1 MIDKPRSGVA
11 LLDPRSA
18 RFFADRFRHVA
29 RIPLVLFFCSI
40 LSACVSGNLAT
51 SASPPAPAD
60 PTIAILR
67 GTELT
72 APGETAFAAQ
82 CADRARRLFERAGLS
97 VVFVS
102 DDVAQ
107 LDLRRYSLLVLPYNP
122 ALSARQTALLER
134 FAKRRGRL
142 AVFYH
147 SNARLAQRM
156 GFKPLPAVTQSE
168 PWHTVAFYT
177 NAVAGLPSS
186 MAHVAPHLLPVRA
199 NHKFACHLGRWVNPD
214 GIPDHS
220 LPACAVSPKGL
231 WFSHVPP
238 LASPAAARWLL
249 AALAVSDPATYAAA
263 CDRRTEEA
271 VRRDAQAAALLA
283 GCPAPAD
290 EIRAVWTRPLSPRT
304 RDDTLGLLA
313 TNGINVVFEQL
324 SGAGFAHYSADEA
337 LPRSDV
343 GQRRNRNFLS
353 RALQIA
359 HANGL
364 ALHAWVVCWNLDGL
378 PEALVAPLR
387 AQDRLM
393 QDARGNEVTWLCPS
407 HPDNRALLLDALRD
421 LARRGIDGIHL
432 DQIRYPAREGCYG
445 PATRAAFEKRLA
457 RAVDDWPADVLPG
470 APLASAYE
478 QFRRDDLSAFVADAA
493 QAIREINPAI
503 RISAAVDPSPP
514 SAADHGQDWPAWLRN
529 GSLDFAC
536 PMLEASD
543 AGGFADGLDLALAA
557 APSPGHVLPVIGT
570 GADGFPLDALAAARQ
585 ILAARQRGV
594 PGFVFVPLDSDLAD
608 LILPLLGF

>member
-1 MIDKPRSGVA
+1 
-11 LLDPRSA
+11 
-18 RFFADRFRHVA
+18 
-29 RIPLVLFFCSI
+29 
-40 LSACVSGNLAT
+40 
-51 SASPPAPAD
+51 
-60 PTIAILR
+60 
-67 GTELT
+67 
-72 APGETAFAAQ
+72 
-82 CADRARRLFERAGLS
+82 
-97 VVFVS
+97 
-102 DDVAQ
+102 
-107 LDLRRYSLLVLPYNP
+107 
-122 ALSARQTALLER
+122 
-134 FAKRRGRL
+134 
-142 AVFYH
+142 
-147 SNARLAQRM
+147 
-156 GFKPLPAVTQSE
+156 
-168 PWHTVAFYT
+168 
-177 NAVAGLPSS
+177 
-186 MAHVAPHLLPVRA
+186 
-199 NHKFACHLGRWVNPD
+199 
-214 GIPDHS
+214 
-220 LPACAVSPKGL
+220 
-231 WFSHVPP
+231 
-238 LASPAAARWLL
+238 
-249 AALAVSDPATYAAA
+249 
-263 CDRRTEEA
+263 
-271 VRRDAQAAALLA
+271 
-283 GCPAPAD
+283 
-290 EIRAVWTRPLSPRT
+290 
-304 RDDTLGLLA
+304 
-313 TNGINVVFEQL
+313 
-324 SGAGFAHYSADEA
+324 
-337 LPRSDV
+337 
-343 GQRRNRNFLS
+343 
-353 RALQIA
+353 
-359 HANGL
+359 
-364 ALHAWVVCWNLDGL
+364 
-378 PEALVAPLR
+378 
-387 AQDRLM
+387 M

>member
-290 EIRAVWTRPLSPRT
+290 EIRAVWTRPLSPAPATTPSGSSPPTASTSSSNNSPAPASPTILRT
-304 RDDTLGLLA
+304 RPCPDPTSASAA
-313 TNGINVVFEQL
+313 TAT
-324 SGAGFAHYSADEA
+324 SCPAPS
-337 LPRSDV
+337 RS
-343 GQRRNRNFLS
+343 
-353 RALQIA
+353 
-359 HANGL
+359 
-364 ALHAWVVCWNLDGL
+364 
-378 PEALVAPLR
+378 PTP
-387 AQDRLM
+387 
-393 QDARGNEVTWLCPS
+393 T
-407 HPDNRALLLDALRD
+407 ALRSTPGSS
-421 LARRGIDGIHL
+421 AGISTDS
-432 DQIRYPAREGCYG
+432 P
-445 PATRAAFEKRLA
+445 K
-457 RAVDDWPADVLPG
+457 
-470 APLASAYE
+470 PL
-478 QFRRDDLSAFVADAA
+478 
-493 QAIREINPAI
+493 
-503 RISAAVDPSPP
+503 SPP
-514 SAADHGQDWPAWLRN
+514 CAPKTASCRMPA
-529 GSLDFAC
+529 
-536 PMLEASD
+536 E
-543 AGGFADGLDLALAA
+543 
-557 APSPGHVLPVIGT
+557 T
-570 GADGFPLDALAAARQ
+570 K
-585 ILAARQRGV
+585 
-594 PGFVFVPLDSDLAD
+594 
-608 LILPLLGF
+608 